1 MFLRRLNHGGR
12 EWRDMWNDEVLPYLR
27 SLRPVAGPGL
37 AIDRLPAGT
46 VIRAVSAPAAAA
58 KSPSPSGDFYRSY
71 FKLSL
76 SSATADNVT
85 TCTVTIADG
94 ATGGN
99 SYAVVNGYT
108 TYTLAPYT
116 EAVTGDRLF
125 FLKYTPA
132 QYNAS
137 GSQIAAPTLVIASL
151 GAAEGSSDFPS
162 LPSGGTD
169 GAYYM
174 QLGRLLWNNGAPR
187 VVQDFTG
194 GVAEFRWYVKCNL

>member
-1 MFLRRLNHGGR
+1 MFLRRLVYGGR

-37 AIDRLPAGT
+37 AVDRRPAGT
-46 VIRAVSAPAAAA
+46 VIRVASASDAAAPS
-58 KSPSPSGDFYRSY
+58 SPAGGDFYRSY

-76 SSATADNVT
+76 EREGNALRVR
-85 TCTVTIADG
+85 IADG
-94 ATGGN
+94 ATGGD
-99 SYAVVNGYT
+99 SYAVVNGYAS
-108 TYTLAPYT
+108 YAIAPYVET
-116 EAVTGDRLF
+116 VTGDRLF

-137 GSQIAAPTLVIASL
+137 GAQTAAATLAIASL
-151 GAAEGSSDFPS
+151 GPAAGSGGFPA

-174 QLGRLLWNNGAPR
+174 QLGRLLWNSGAPK
-187 VVQDFTG
+187 VIQDFTG
-194 GVAEFRWYVKCNL
+194 GVAEFRWYVKCTL

>member
-1 MFLRRLNHGGR
+1 
-12 EWRDMWNDEVLPYLR
+12 MWNDEVLPYLR

-37 AIDRLPAGT
+37 AIDHLPAGT

-58 KSPSPSGDFYRSY
+58 QSSASNDDFYHSY
-71 FKLSL
+71 FKLAL
-76 SSATADNVT
+76 ENENGVFR
-85 TCTVTIADG
+85 VKIADG

-108 TYTLAPYT
+108 AYTVAPYAET
-116 EAVTGDRLF
+116 VTGDRLF

-132 QYNAS
+132 QYGSS
-137 GSQIAAPTLVIASL
+137 GSQTAVPTLVIASL
-151 GAAEGSSDFPS
+151 GPAEGSSGFPS

-169 GAYYM
+169 GAFYM
-174 QLGRLLWNNGAPR
+174 QLGRLLWNSGAPK